1 MRAPAIAAALSP
13 LYWPVHLGT
22 VRALLARGG
31 ICRSTAFRAAYTAY
45 ARRHNAAISQPR
57 APSSRFLVYNICC
70 GQLGNRIQ
78 ALVASFVMAMVS
90 GRTLLV
96 SWPAVSGLSNET
108 VADLFE
114 TPKGLTGWEAAPV
127 LASFSQKEMQQEV
140 RRATLLDHDPSP
152 PWQAGSQAAAR
163 ARYQYCEYCAT
174 MRAICWSP
182 SCYRRCRCRCACA
195 CMEGGPVRASP

>member
-152 PWQAGSQAAAR
+152 PWQAGRQSG
-163 ARYQYCEYCAT
+163 CCSGT
-174 MRAICWSP
+174 ISIL
-182 SCYRRCRCRCACA
+182 
-195 CMEGGPVRASP
+195 